1 MAIRLVAARALAR
14 LTEALRAVALLPVY
28 ALSGFAPR
36 DARRLA
42 FGGNGDR
49 FTDNAKHLFLALQ
62 GDPRFETTWIT
73 GDRRTLAAVRAAGGR
88 AELRWSPAGMVAA
101 LRAGW
106 FVFGAYASDVSFWL
120 SRGARLLDLWHGI
133 PLKAIEFDI
142 TTGPLA
148 RVYRSSPWSPI
159 RLAFLDRFRRPDL
172 LLSPSRFLS
181 ERCFESAFRVGPE
194 QCLEVGYPRTD
205 HLFRPIDRA
214 ALASRVGVDPGAT
227 IVGYFPTWRDD
238 GRDFLGDAGFSF
250 EALDRRLD
258 GTGHVMVFKA
268 HPNFG
273 DIVPRDRTFTNVV
286 ILDPAVDLNDVLP
299 LCDVLVTDY
308 SSVAFDYLLLDRPIV
323 YFLPDHD
330 RYVGRRNLYFELD
343 EMTAGPI
350 ITSSTALYDVVAA
363 PITDDD
369 ASRRRELRT
378 LLWGDYDGDACAA
391 IASVLAGQRPSS
403 AT

>member
-1 MAIRLVAARALAR
+1 VAR
-14 LTEALRAVALLPVY
+14 LGEALRAVVLLPLY
-28 ALSGFAPR
+28 WASGFARR
-36 DARRLA
+36 DPRRLA

-62 GDPRFETTWIT
+62 GDDRFHTTWIT
-73 GDRRTLAAVRAAGGR
+73 GDRGTLAAVRAAGGR
-88 AELRWSPAGMVAA
+88 AELRWSVAGMRAA
-101 LRAGW
+101 LGAGW

-148 RVYRSSPWSPI
+148 RVYGSPWWSPI

-181 ERCFESAFRVGPE
+181 ERCFQPAFRVGPE
-194 QCLEVGYPRTD
+194 RCLEVGYPRTD
-205 HLFRPIDRA
+205 HLFGPIDRA
-214 ALASRVGVDPGAT
+214 ALARRVGVDPT
-227 IVGYFPTWRDD
+227 TTVIGYFPTWRDD

-250 EALDRRLD
+250 GELDRRLD
-258 GTGHVMVFKA
+258 GTGHAMVFKA

-273 DIVPRDRTFTNVV
+273 DIVPRDRTFPNVV

-343 EMTAGPI
+343 EMTAGPV
-350 ITSSTALYDVVAA
+350 ITSTAELYEVLAA
-363 PITDDD
+363 PIIDG
-369 ASRRRELRT
+369 AAARRRELRS
-378 LLWGDYDGDACAA
+378 LLWGDYDGDACDA
-391 IASVLAGQRPSS
+391 IASALVSS
-403 AT
+403 R